1 MPEADPRAEPRI
13 DLAALAGTRDRP
25 AEPDRRSQIERAT
38 LREVLMGAQDNL
50 TNVLAVVLGVA
61 IGAGRS
67 DLVALAGL
75 AAGVAEAISMGG
87 VLYTSTRA
95 ELDLEARVRAEAAGP
110 ASARAPVPA
119 EGRQRLGPAQAGI
132 VCFGA
137 AMVAGLVPLI
147 PFAFLPFHAAVVTC
161 FVISILALFGVGSWA
176 GGVTGRSPWRDG
188 MRLVLIAGTAAL
200 AAAVIGIILRID

>member
-1 MPEADPRAEPRI
+1 MTPSADPLVDAPQ
-13 DLAALAGTRDRP
+13 
-25 AEPDRRSQIERAT
+25 PDRRTRIERAT
-38 LREVLMGAQDNL
+38 LREILMGAQDNL

-95 ELDLEARVRAEAAGP
+95 ELDLELRVRTESAGGGP
-110 ASARAPVPA
+110 AERRRSLR
-119 EGRQRLGPAQAGI
+119 PAQAGL

-137 AMVAGLVPLI
+137 AIVAGLIPLV
-147 PFAFLPFHAAVVTC
+147 PFAFLPLQAAVVTC

-188 MRLVLIAGTAAL
+188 LRLVLIAGTAAL
-200 AAAVIGIILRID
+200 AAATIGMILRID